1 MDRLDKLRGC
11 RHIGPVIRMVAMAP
25 ETHFD
30 PRLSAI
36 ALHIV
41 QRIADA
47 AIEDMR
53 ARYDLG
59 RILHTLRRSE
69 RGGVGAGPLR
79 RLAERLGLDPSVL
92 RRYAQVSETIPPRE
106 FAALLRLTNWRGEP
120 LTWSH
125 IELLARVR
133 NPERRKALATAVAE
147 GNLSVRA
154 LAARLRAER

>member
-1 MDRLDKLRGC
+1 MLAR
-11 RHIGPVIRMVAMAP
+11 AP
-25 ETHFD
+25 ETQFD

-59 RILHTLRRSE
+59 RILQTLRRAE
-69 RGGVGAGPLR
+69 RVGGAGPLR

-92 RRYAQVSETIPPRE
+92 RRYAQVSETIGPRE
-106 FAALLRLTNWRGEP
+106 FGWLLRLTNWRGEP

-133 NPERRKALATAVAE
+133 TQERRKLLATSVAE

-154 LAARLRAER
+154 LAARLRSER